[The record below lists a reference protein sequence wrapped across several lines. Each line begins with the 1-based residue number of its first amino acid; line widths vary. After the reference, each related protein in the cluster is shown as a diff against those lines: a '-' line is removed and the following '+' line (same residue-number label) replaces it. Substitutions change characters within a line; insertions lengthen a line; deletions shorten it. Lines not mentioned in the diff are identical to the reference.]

1 MRPFAPTAST
11 MITKRILLA
20 HAALLAS
27 LALIA
32 SAQTP
37 SPTNSQGKI
46 VAVVIGVSK
55 YAKLGGGQQLQFAD
69 RDALLIAEALKKAGV
84 GADNLRVL
92 AAQDATIAA
101 IKSAIGNWLART
113 AGADDTAIIFF
124 SGHGF
129 FEQEFGEAYLLG
141 ADSDAK
147 DPFGTALSLNEIN
160 QALAKRVHARRV
172 LLITDAM
179 RRDFF
184 DPDTNSAAATA
195 FLQAFDQ
202 LATSRA
208 GLSVIAASSANEFSR
223 EGQRWNGQ
231 GVFSKHLAAALATGQ
246 FIDRNNDGTLTAD
259 ELFDVL
265 APLVAEDTANKQH
278 VWHSNTPLAQIALAS
293 ISRNASATAIAA
305 KDTAATKPQPQ
316 TTNAA
321 NAATPSDTRIA
332 TPVVNAPPPENKPDR
347 TALKA
352 PEVAARPRD
361 AAVAVQPSSDKTIP
375 ASPPAKDE
383 SATGQKS
390 NGVAPLAH
398 KSESP
403 VAATNVPPVDK
414 SIARAEPPAAPPAAN
429 PSPAPVTTA
438 RTRVNPPP
446 ATATVTPVEN
456 AGLPSVST
464 TTNPISSASA
474 PTPPRPITPLP
485 RLGEV
490 AAAPER
496 KVESVASPSPV
507 LTSTIEAAPSPLIL
521 QLEAAI
527 AARHL
532 LEPKNASAWDL
543 YQKLAVDPST
553 ASEAARLRPVLVD
566 ALIAAGRN
574 IVAGD
579 VCSDTIA
586 ERVDDFRRAGQMLAR
601 ARSLKPENAEISA
614 LEKLSA
620 AQALIALQFY
630 EEAEHALTPL
640 QTVKLAAVENAMGLV
655 QQGKLDN
662 FRAERAFKR
671 AVEID
676 PNWAAPHYNLAL
688 LYRSQQNEGALAELE
703 QAATLDAKN
712 AQMLLALGDEYF
724 ARQQWPRA
732 AESYRKAIAIKP
744 NDDGLHTKLGHAL
757 YSQGLQTEANREYQ
771 KARELRSHQ
780 Q

>member
-1 MRPFAPTAST
+1 
-11 MITKRILLA
+11 MIRKSIPLA
-20 HAALLAS
+20 LATLLAS
-27 LALIA
+27 LALLA

-37 SPTNSQGKI
+37 TATNPQGKI

-69 RDALLIAEALKKAGV
+69 RDALLMAEALKKAGV

-92 AAQDATIAA
+92 AAQDATVAA

-124 SGHGF
+124 SGHGV

-147 DPFGTALSLNEIN
+147 DPFSTALSLNEIN
-160 QALAKRVHARRV
+160 QALAKRISARRV
-172 LLITDAM
+172 LLITDAL

-184 DPDTNSAAATA
+184 DPDTNSNAAQA

-202 LATSRA
+202 LAASRA
-208 GLSVIAASSANEFSR
+208 GLTVIAASSANEFSR

-231 GVFSKHLAAALATGQ
+231 GVFSKHLAAALTTGQ

-265 APLVAEDTANKQH
+265 ARLVAEDTANKQH
-278 VWHSNTPLAQIALAS
+278 VWHSNTPLAQIALTN
-293 ISRNASATAIAA
+293 IPRNLSATANAA
-305 KDTAATKPQPQ
+305 QEPAATKTQIQ
-316 TTNAA
+316 ATNSAS
-321 NAATPSDTRIA
+321 AATQSDIKITA
-332 TPVVNAPPPENKPDR
+332 PVVNPPPPLENKPAR
-347 TALKA
+347 SVVKTQ
-352 PEVAARPRD
+352 PAAASPHD
-361 AAVAVQPSSDKTIP
+361 AAVVLQPPSGKTTQ
-375 ASPPAKDE
+375 AGPPAKDLA
-383 SATGQKS
+383 ATVQKI
-390 NGVAPLAH
+390 NGVAPAAH

-403 VAATNVPPVDK
+403 IAVASAPPVEK
-414 SIARAEPPAAPPAAN
+414 TIARAEPPAAPPAAR
-429 PSPAPVTTA
+429 PSPAPVTT
-438 RTRVNPPP
+438 TRAPAGVPP
-446 ATATVTPVEN
+446 ATAVVTPVEN
-456 AGLPSVST
+456 PGQPSVGT
-464 TTNPISSASA
+464 TTNPISATN
-474 PTPPRPITPLP
+474 TPPAPRPLTSLP
-485 RLGEV
+485 KLGEV

-496 KVESVASPSPV
+496 KGESVAPPSPM
-507 LTSTIEAAPSPLIL
+507 LNAPIEAAPSPLSL

-527 AARHL
+527 ASKKL
-532 LEPKNASAWDL
+532 LEPKSASAWDL
-543 YQKLAVDPST
+543 YQKLAADSST
-553 ASEAARLRPVLVD
+553 ASEAARLRPALVE
-566 ALIAAGRN
+566 ALIAAGRA
-574 IVAGD
+574 IVAGE
-579 VCSDTIA
+579 VCSDSIA
-586 ERVDDFRRAGQMLAR
+586 DRVDDFRRAGQMLAR
-601 ARSLKPENAEISA
+601 AHSLKPENAEISA

-630 EEAEHALTPL
+630 EEAERALAPL

-688 LYRSQQNEGALAELE
+688 LYRSQQNDGALAELE
-703 QAATLDAKN
+703 QAAALDARN
-712 AQMLLALGDEYF
+712 ETMQLALGDEYF
-724 ARQQWPRA
+724 AKQQWPRA
-732 AESYRKAIAIKP
+732 ADCYRKAIAIKP
-744 NDDGLHTKLGHAL
+744 DDDGLHTKLGHAL

>member
-1 MRPFAPTAST
+1 

-20 HAALLAS
+20 LAALLAA

-147 DPFGTALSLNEIN
+147 DPFGTALSFNEIN

-184 DPDTNSAAATA
+184 DADTNSAAATA

-202 LATSRA
+202 LAASRA

-305 KDTAATKPQPQ
+305 KDTATTKPQPQ
-316 TTNAA
+316 TTTAA

-332 TPVVNAPPPENKPDR
+332 TPVVSAPPPENKPDR

-352 PEVAARPRD
+352 PEVAARPRA
-361 AAVAVQPSSDKTIP
+361 AAVAVQPSSGKPTP
-375 ASPPAKDE
+375 ASPPARDE

-390 NGVAPLAH
+390 NGVAPIAH
-398 KSESP
+398 KSVSP
-403 VAATNVPPVDK
+403 VATTNVPPVDK
-414 SIARAEPPAAPPAAN
+414 AIARVEPPAAPPAAN
-429 PSPAPVTTA
+429 PSPAPV
-438 RTRVNPPP
+438 
-446 ATATVTPVEN
+446 EN
-456 AGLPSVST
+456 AGSPSVST
-464 TTNPISSASA
+464 TTNPISSSSA
-474 PTPPRPITPLP
+474 PTPPRPTTPLP

-566 ALIAAGRN
+566 ALITGGRN

-630 EEAEHALTPL
+630 EEAERALTPL

-712 AQMLLALGDEYF
+712 AQVLLALGDEYF